1 LKRPLKMIILKQRHV
16 SVRFIK
22 DLIGLL
28 DPSAPKRSIEDAV
41 QDADYIPEG
50 WFSLPTF
57 G

>member
-1 LKRPLKMIILKQRHV
+1 MIILKQRHV